1 VEKHFKL
8 LIGIMALVISVILY
22 FFDFLITGD
31 SNHMFFQILDNLSF
45 IPLNVFVTVVILERL
60 IVRQEKQGMLKKMN
74 MVVGAF
80 FSEVGN
86 KLLHAIISYVESN
99 AGDSQQ
105 LAVNPGWKRAD
116 YKSAIAFAA
125 SMGQKSNW
133 SAANLEELKAL
144 LVAKR
149 PFLLGLLENPN
160 LLEHEQFTDLLW
172 AIFHLDEELEAR
184 QSLKDLT
191 PADRKHIEWDIS
203 RVYGNLASQWL
214 LYAEHLQKS
223 YPYLFSLAVRM
234 NPFLEQPSPVVS

>member
-45 IPLNVFVTVVILERL
+45 IPLNVFITVVILERL

-86 KLLHAIISYVESN
+86 KLLRTMINS
-99 AGDSQQ
+99 AGENTENSQR
-105 LAVNPGWKRAD
+105 LAVSSGWKRTD
-116 YKSAIAFAA
+116 YKSAMAFAA
-125 SMGQKSNW
+125 SMGQKSSW
-133 SAANLEELKAL
+133 SAVNLEELKAF
-144 LVAKR
+144 LVGKR
-149 PFLLGLLENPN
+149 PFLLSLLENPN
-160 LLEHEQFTDLLW
+160 LLEHEQSTDLLW
-172 AIFHLDEELEAR
+172 AISHLDEELEAR
-184 QSLKDLT
+184 ESLTDLT

-203 RVYGNLASQWL
+203 RVYGNLVSQWL
-214 LYAEHLQKS
+214 LYTEHIQKS